1 MIVAQMATV
10 VLRRVVVVRS
20 FGGVIVAV
28 ESDFGVIDFCK
39 VYYFNCI
46 YVSYILT
53 RVQISLQ
60 LNSES
65 FELTY

>member
-20 FGGVIVAV
+20 LGGVIVAV

-39 VYYFNCI
+39 VY
-46 YVSYILT
+46 
-53 RVQISLQ
+53 
-60 LNSES
+60 
-65 FELTY
+65 